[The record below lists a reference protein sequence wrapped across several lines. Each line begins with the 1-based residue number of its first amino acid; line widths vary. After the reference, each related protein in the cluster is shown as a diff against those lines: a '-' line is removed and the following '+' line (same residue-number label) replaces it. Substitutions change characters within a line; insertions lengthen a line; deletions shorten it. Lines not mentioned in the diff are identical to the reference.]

1 MNPQT
6 IRVLLVDDHYV
17 VRVGLLGILN
27 LQPGFTVVGEAET
40 GAEAIDLFR
49 RHRPDITLMDLRM
62 PDVSGVEATTLIR
75 SEFPQARIIVLTTYD
90 QEEDIFRALQA
101 GAQGYVSKRVL
112 GRELL
117 KAIQLVHA
125 GQTYIP
131 EEVARRISERENR
144 SDLTQREAEVL
155 QYMVK
160 GLSNKEIGNLMGFTR
175 FTAKFHVQNILR
187 KLGVS
192 DRTQAVSVAIERGII
207 RMD

>member
-131 EEVARRISERENR
+131 EEVARRISER
-144 SDLTQREAEVL
+144 
-155 QYMVK
+155 
-160 GLSNKEIGNLMGFTR
+160 
-175 FTAKFHVQNILR
+175 
-187 KLGVS
+187 
-192 DRTQAVSVAIERGII
+192 
-207 RMD
+207 